1 MCVCVCVCVWRG
13 GLCVCARMW
22 PQLRVLCMC
31 RVCVPVCVY
40 MCHLPP
46 RRRKLEISVRLAF
59 SLYLHTYIRKY
70 RERHAH
76 LSPRRRKLGIAVLSC
91 NLLPLPPHPILPFDP
106 PHPPPPPPTPAD
118 AFFSRAVDQ
127 WRACLC
133 VCVCLVCVCVCVHAK
148 TYANA

>member
-1 MCVCVCVCVWRG
+1 MVSSMHVAFEGIRFSCVIYRCVCVCVCVWRG

-59 SLYLHTYIRKY
+59 
-70 RERHAH
+70 
-76 LSPRRRKLGIAVLSC
+76 
-91 NLLPLPPHPILPFDP
+91 
-106 PHPPPPPPTPAD
+106 
-118 AFFSRAVDQ
+118 
-127 WRACLC
+127 
-133 VCVCLVCVCVCVHAK
+133 
-148 TYANA
+148 